1 MQHGVRVACG
11 LRYEQPL
18 YHCASLLLPTTRK
31 EFSET
36 LFRRKRGHEWAA
48 APLQLYLYPT
58 YHNGA
63 FRYFQCIVIDISDH
77 SIWQATCD
85 DAIITNCHHDE
96 CASTSSECTI
106 YTAPWASR
114 SKMATLDCAGPSIVT
129 PDTVSCA
136 CTGVHKRILI
146 DTGCTQP
153 HWFIRQFT
161 AAWCE
166 CACVGTAYDALT
178 ARGW

>member
-1 MQHGVRVACG
+1 MECEWHAGSGMSNHCIIVLPYCFPRLGNSSVRHFSGGNEDMSGRGA
-11 LRYEQPL
+11 
-18 YHCASLLLPTTRK
+18 PTAR
-31 EFSET
+31 
-36 LFRRKRGHEWAA
+36 
-48 APLQLYLYPT
+48 YLYNPT
-58 YHNGA
+58 CTYGA
-63 FRYFQCIVIDISDH
+63 FRYFQCIVIDKSDH